1 MRPDHRPRLYAIT
14 PDEND
19 TPRLLAQVGQV
30 LAGGAS
36 ILQYRNKT
44 ASPTLRLEQALAI
57 QTLCQRY
64 DVPLIIN
71 DHLDLAIAINA
82 EGLHLGGDDGDI
94 AAARA
99 ALGPTKWLGAS
110 CYNRLELAHT
120 AVAAGANYVA
130 FGAMFRSKT
139 KPNAAVASLDLLTD
153 ARQQLDCP
161 ICAIGG
167 ITSENIGQVR
177 VAGADWIAVVG
188 SIFQAENIQT
198 STQTLVG
205 AMKNYK

>member
-19 TPRLLAQVGQV
+19 TPRLLAQVDQT

-36 ILQYRNKT
+36 ILQYRNKA
-44 ASPTLRLEQALAI
+44 ASPSLRLEQAQAI

-64 DVPLIIN
+64 AVPLIIN
-71 DHLDLAIAINA
+71 DHLDLALALNA
-82 EGLHLGGDDGDI
+82 DGLHLGGDDGDI
-94 AAARA
+94 TAARS
-99 ALGPTKWLGAS
+99 ALGPKKWLGAS

-130 FGAMFRSKT
+130 FGAMFSSKT
-139 KPNAAVASLDLLTD
+139 KPNAVVASLALLTA

-167 ITSENIGQVR
+167 ITVNNIGQVR
-177 VAGADWIAVVG
+177 AAGADWIAVVG
-188 SIFQAENIQT
+188 SVFQAVDIQM
-198 STQTLVG
+198 STQTLVDT
-205 AMKNYK
+205 MK

>member
-1 MRPDHRPRLYAIT
+1 MRPEHRPRLYAIT

-19 TPRLLAQVGQV
+19 TPRLLAQVEQA

-44 ASPTLRLEQALAI
+44 ASPSLRLEQAQAI

-82 EGLHLGGDDGDI
+82 DGLHLGGDDGDI

-99 ALGPTKWLGAS
+99 ALGPSKWLGAS
-110 CYNRLELAHT
+110 CYNRLELAHA

-130 FGAMFRSKT
+130 FGAMFSSKT
-139 KPNAAVASLDLLTD
+139 KPNAIVASLDLLTE
-153 ARQQLDCP
+153 AQQQLDCP

-167 ITSENIGQVR
+167 IKTTNIGQVR
-177 VAGADWIAVVG
+177 AAGADWVAVIG
-188 SIFQAENIQT
+188 GIFQATDIVAA
-198 STQTLVG
+198 TQKLV
-205 AMKNYK
+205 ACL